1 MACIGKNLIQVP
13 PTIDEAFLPVSKSL
27 KQLYTDDMGLEKMSR
42 DSLAGLGSGLTTL
55 SLGGNQLEE
64 LPDLSPLTGL
74 EVINLAHNPLLC
86 DCPLL
91 PLRNC
96 PGESASPGKT
106 LKGPKDPKS
115 IKPKPTLLKLT
126 KTKAKPGKAKPMPT
140 KPKAKPL
147 KNPKWNA
154 VALWAW
160 DIVVDNCAICRNH
173 IMDLCIECQAN
184 QASAT
189 SEECTVAWGVCNTRQ
204 VCPLDNRE
212 WEFQKYGH

>member
-1 MACIGKNLIQVP
+1 MGGSVALRHIQALELCSSARNILKSTLEQMCSFADCLSKWLVAVLMLLVIHLPVQAGKCPRFCICYISKLTMACIGKNLIQVP

-91 PLRNC
+91 PLR
-96 PGESASPGKT
+96 
-106 LKGPKDPKS
+106 KS
-115 IKPKPTLLKLT
+115 VVHCFVNDQFVD
-126 KTKAKPGKAKPMPT
+126 A
-140 KPKAKPL
+140 
-147 KNPKWNA
+147 A
-154 VALWAW
+154 VQGSHAHA
-160 DIVVDNCAICRNH
+160 C
-173 IMDLCIECQAN
+173 M
-184 QASAT
+184 
-189 SEECTVAWGVCNTRQ
+189 
-204 VCPLDNRE
+204 
-212 WEFQKYGH
+212 